1 MKVTFNKKQLL
12 MVGVIAFY
20 FLGSIMMNVLT
31 MKTLQLGSVSI
42 FTCGIIMTP
51 LVFACNDI
59 LTECMGKK
67 FALKV
72 IMAGAGIN
80 LAWSLLCAL
89 AIALPGNNP
98 YLAECF
104 AVILGSTWRITSA
117 SIIAYI
123 GSGWLNNIIM
133 DKMHKRDGEKKYYR
147 RAIISTAFGQLFD
160 DYVFV
165 FLAFAP
171 FGISA
176 IENPWSAI
184 ITVPLISAIVE
195 TVIEAAVTPISKRI
209 CDTIKEE

>member
-1 MKVTFNKKQLL
+1 
-12 MVGVIAFY
+12 
-20 FLGSIMMNVLT
+20 
-31 MKTLQLGSVSI
+31 
-42 FTCGIIMTP
+42 
-51 LVFACNDI
+51 
-59 LTECMGKK
+59 
-67 FALKV
+67 
-72 IMAGAGIN
+72 
-80 LAWSLLCAL
+80 
-89 AIALPGNNP
+89 
-98 YLAECF
+98 
-104 AVILGSTWRITSA
+104 
-117 SIIAYI
+117 
-123 GSGWLNNIIM
+123 M